1 MAFDGITCDLLTNE
15 LNRILTG
22 ARIDKIYMPDKYT
35 VILNLR
41 GITASK
47 LTGFDDE
54 TISFIDKSKLL
65 ICFAPSNPRINLTD
79 KTREN
84 PAIPPSFCMLL
95 RKYLSGAHIT
105 SVVNPGVER
114 ILEINISTINE
125 LRDVC
130 DLKLTV
136 ELMGRYSN
144 LILINQ
150 HGKIIDSA
158 IHIDYSINRVREV
171 MPARIYEYPPVQ
183 NKIIPYDIE
192 DIFNGINTNLWD
204 LISVNDKSY
213 PILISEQNRPLSKAL
228 LNSIKGL
235 SPLLVQAIISDA
247 DIDDRMTPNMMKPS
261 EAKRLEDSL
270 LAFCKSIKSYNGKSY
285 VYYSDTGDSS
295 EFSPIKLNSY
305 SNEAVC
311 GSLSEAIE
319 LYNGNKDRIIDIE
332 NKKNRLRTIVNNALS
347 KVLHKQE
354 QHKSDVDEGLKADI
368 YKKYGDLILSNIYR
382 ITDKCDSVQVED
394 YYEEGCPLIT
404 IPLDVTLNSNDNAQ
418 DYYKRFR
425 KAKRKLELSSTYLED
440 DNQAI
445 FYLRTLK
452 TAIDAANSVD
462 DINAIDEE
470 IQMLVESSSRN
481 STKVKKENLD
491 PNRTV
496 GMAKS
501 GKASSRALRAAAQRA
516 KSNSQK
522 NKKDSKK
529 SISKDNYRK
538 FLSTDG
544 HVILCGRNN
553 IQNDNLTFSVAN
565 KEDWWFHIK
574 GLPGTH
580 VILQKRI
587 DEDIPSDSSV
597 IEAAS
602 IAAYFSRSTVI
613 EEHSTQDLKVEIDY
627 CPVSHVKKIPKA
639 KPGMVIYEGYYSI
652 NVVPVI
658 TSKEQ

>member
-47 LTGFDDE
+47 LIGFDDD

-114 ILEINISTINE
+114 ILEINISTVNE

-183 NKIIPYDIE
+183 NKIIPYDID
-192 DIFNGINTNLWD
+192 DIFAGNNNACWDIVSIND
-204 LISVNDKSY
+204 IFF
-213 PILISEQNRPLSKAL
+213 PILSSEQNRPLSKAL

-235 SPLLVQAIISDA
+235 SPLLVQAIISDT
-247 DIDDRMTPNMMKPS
+247 DIDDRKTPIMLNQTES
-261 EAKRLEDSL
+261 IRLHKALS
-270 LAFCKSIKSYNGKSY
+270 AFCKSIKSYNGKSY
-285 VYYSDTGDSS
+285 VYYTDAGDSS
-295 EFSPIKLNSY
+295 EFSPIRLNSY

-319 LYNGNKDRIIDIE
+319 LYNSNRDRVIDIE

-347 KVLHKQE
+347 RVIHKQE
-354 QHKSDVDEGLKADI
+354 QHSKDVEEGQKADI

-382 ITDKCDSVQVED
+382 ITDKSDSVDVED
-394 YYEEGCPLIT
+394 YYEEGCPTIT
-404 IPLDVTLNSNDNAQ
+404 IPLDITLNSNDNAQ
-418 DYYKRFR
+418 DYYKKFR
-425 KAKRKLELSSTYLED
+425 KAKRKLELSSAYLED
-440 DNQAI
+440 DNQAV

-452 TAIDAANSVD
+452 TAIDAATSTE
-462 DINAIDEE
+462 DIEAINDE
-470 IQMLVESSSRN
+470 IQMLVENTSHNASKS
-481 STKVKKENLD
+481 KKENLD
-491 PNRTV
+491 PNRNV

-516 KSNSQK
+516 KANSQK
-522 NKKDSKK
+522 NKKDNKK
-529 SISKDNYRK
+529 SLSKDNYRK
-538 FLSTDG
+538 YLSTDG

-602 IAAYFSRSTVI
+602 IAAYFSRSTII

-652 NVVPVI
+652 NVIPAI